1 MFKNVNKS
9 QVYFFILAH
18 LYFYGSSFAPENG
31 YYRERSTCITILA
44 FGFPYIYFHT
54 IFFQTPMGFL

>member
-31 YYRERSTCITILA
+31 KQYDITVNGLLVSQ
-44 FGFPYIYFHT
+44 Y
-54 IFFQTPMGFL
+54 